1 MSMMDEKI
9 PPMLA
14 VSGQVFDDPDWL
26 YEIKWDGS
34 RTLAFLSS
42 TTRLQDRR
50 LVDVSHQFPELM
62 KLNKFIR
69 ANEAILDG
77 ELIVLKD
84 NKPSYRSIMMRKH
97 QQNKLKID
105 FMSKSYPAI
114 FITWDILY
122 VDGKEL
128 LNRPLIERKQMLNKF
143 VNECSI
149 MRISDFIFEHG
160 KTLFEETD
168 KKRLE
173 GVMAKKADSKY
184 YLGKRSSLWQ
194 KFKHHIVLNAVILG
208 YRIDKTALVLGLYN
222 EEDKLIHIGNV
233 ESGISQKELSSFL
246 DVANDLKVNP
256 EFYGL
261 GINNVQWIMPLIVC
275 KVKFME
281 WSENFKMRAPSF
293 LEFAL
298 DVKPTE
304 CRFM

>member
-1 MSMMDEKI
+1 MSLMDEKI

-14 VSGQVFDDPDWL
+14 VSGNVFDDPNWV

-34 RTLAFLSS
+34 RTIAFLSS
-42 TTRLQDRR
+42 YTKLQDRR
-50 LVDVSHQFPELM
+50 LVDISHQFPELIDV
-62 KLNKFIR
+62 NKCLKS
-69 ANEAILDG
+69 NEAILDG
-77 ELIVLKD
+77 ELIVIKD
-84 NKPSYRSIMMRKH
+84 NKPSYRNIMMRKH
-97 QQNKLKID
+97 QQNKLKIELL
-105 FMSKSYPAI
+105 SKSNPAI
-114 FITWDILY
+114 FITWDVIY

-128 LNRPLIERKQMLNKF
+128 LNYPLIKRKEILSKIVSESNL
-143 VNECSI
+143 I
-149 MRISDFIFEHG
+149 RISDYIFEHG
-160 KTLFEETD
+160 KTLFAETG
-168 KKRLE
+168 KKQLE

-184 YLGKRSSLWQ
+184 YLGKRSNLWQ

-208 YRIDKTALVLGLYN
+208 YKVDKTALVLGLYN
-222 EEDKLIHIGNV
+222 EDDKLVHIGNV

-246 DVANDLKVNP
+246 EVANDLKVNP

-261 GINNVQWIMPLIVC
+261 AINNVQWIMPFIVC

-298 DVKPTE
+298 DVKPIE

>member
-173 GVMAKKADSKY
+173 GVMGKKADSKY
-184 YLGKRSSLWQ
+184 YKGKRSSLWQ
-194 KFKHHIVLNAVILG
+194 KFKHYITLNAVIIG
-208 YRIDKTALVLGLYN
+208 YRTDKTALVLGLYN
-222 EEDKLIHIGNV
+222 EENKIVHIGNV
-233 ESGISQKELSSFL
+233 ESGISQKELTAFMK
-246 DVANDLKVNP
+246 VAKDIKVKSN
-256 EFYGL
+256 FYG
-261 GINNVQWIMPLIVC
+261 IKESNVQWIMPVLVS

-293 LEFAL
+293 LEFVYDA
-298 DVKPTE
+298 KPYD
-304 CRFM
+304 CRFT

>member
-1 MSMMDEKI
+1 MDEKI
-9 PPMLA
+9 SPMLA
-14 VSGQVFDDPDWL
+14 ISGNVFDDPNWV

-34 RTLAFLSS
+34 RTIAFLSS
-42 TTRLQDRR
+42 STKLQDRR
-50 LVDVSHQFPELM
+50 LVDITHQFPELIKM
-62 KLNKFIR
+62 DECLKS
-69 ANEAILDG
+69 NEAILDG
-77 ELIVLKD
+77 ELIVLKG

-97 QQNKLKID
+97 QQNKLRIELL
-105 FMSKSYPAI
+105 SKSNPAM
-114 FITWDILY
+114 FITWDVLY

-128 LNRPLIERKQMLNKF
+128 LNYPLIERREILSKIVSESN
-143 VNECSI
+143 I
-149 MRISDFIFEHG
+149 IRISDYIFGHG
-160 KTLFEETD
+160 KTLFTETG
-168 KKRLE
+168 KKQLE

-184 YLGKRSSLWQ
+184 CLGKRSSLWQ

-222 EEDKLIHIGNV
+222 EDDKLIHIGNV

-293 LEFAL
+293 LKFAL